1 MIYLNNA
8 ATTCDKPPCVAE
20 AMLRALTAAGSSSR
34 GASEADLDA
43 ARIVLGARLALAE
56 LFGFSH
62 PERVVLT
69 ANATQALNTAILGT
83 VRPGDHVVA
92 TAYEHNSVLRP
103 LEHLARTSGVR
114 VDYVPV
120 APSGAVELDDFAR
133 LVTPGTRLV
142 VLSHA
147 SNLTGAVLPVAKVA
161 RLAHAAGALVLVDA
175 AQTAGAWPVSWDDL
189 GADLLAFTGHKALRG
204 PQGTGGLLVG
214 PHVEVRPLMH
224 GGTGVQ
230 SALPHQPDAYPEHLE
245 AGTLNTP
252 GIAGLGAAVRL
263 LCAEDA
269 DTSKGMH
276 AVGAN
281 MVGAGRVQDAGA
293 DSSQCVQVVDN
304 SRPGR
309 AERAEKN
316 DAEQAGGS
324 GARTAG
330 HGGGTGWDGAAGAS
344 HAEKGGAA
352 HAKNFFEPAGFL
364 DGVAG
369 AACAGDVP
377 AGVRAAQAH
386 DAALRERFLA
396 GVAALPQVTVYGL
409 EDGLPH
415 VGTVALNVGALDS
428 ACVADRLA
436 HGFGIATRAG
446 LHCAPRAHAALG
458 TLQQGAVR
466 FSFSAA
472 TTNADID
479 AAVSALTAIA
489 REA

>member
-20 AMLRALTAAGSSSR
+20 AMVRALTAAGSSSR

-43 ARIVLGARLALAE
+43 ARIVLDARLALAE
-56 LFGFSH
+56 FFSFSH
-62 PERVVLT
+62 PERVVFT

-103 LEHLARTSGVR
+103 LEHLARTQGVR

-120 APSGAVELDDFAR
+120 APTGAIKLDDFAR

-175 AQTAGAWPVSWDDL
+175 AQTAGAWPVAMDDL

-214 PHVEVRPLMH
+214 PHVEVRPFMH

-263 LCAEDA
+263 LCAEGASCGTVTPAGSTDARAGTCARDA
-269 DTSKGMH
+269 DKNVAGCAEEAKGG
-276 AVGAN
+276 V
-281 MVGAGRVQDAGA
+281 AGRAG
-293 DSSQCVQVVDN
+293 DSDMRGV
-304 SRPGR
+304 GR
-309 AERAEKN
+309 AEEAEK
-316 DAEQAGGS
+316 S
-324 GARTAG
+324 GAEHVR
-330 HGGGTGWDGAAGAS
+330 DGAAG
-344 HAEKGGAA
+344 
-352 HAKNFFEPAGFL
+352 
-364 DGVAG
+364 
-369 AACAGDVP
+369 
-377 AGVRAAQAH
+377 VRAVQAH
-386 DAALRERFLA
+386 DAALRARFLA

-428 ACVADRLA
+428 AYVADRLA
-436 HGFGIATRAG
+436 HDFGIATRAG
-446 LHCAPRAHAALG
+446 LHCAPRVHAALG
-458 TLQQGAVR
+458 TLRQGAVR

-472 TTNADID
+472 TTSADVD
-479 AAVSALTAIA
+479 AAVSALAVIA
-489 REA
+489 REV